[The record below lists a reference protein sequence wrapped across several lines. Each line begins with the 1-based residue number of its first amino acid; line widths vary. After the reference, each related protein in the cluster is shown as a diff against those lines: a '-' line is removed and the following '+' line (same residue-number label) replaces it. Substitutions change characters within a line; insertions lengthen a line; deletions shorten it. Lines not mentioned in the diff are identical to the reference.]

1 MTEEYSPRFNFI
13 RRTEV
18 SIFKLSGVHV
28 KHCKNT
34 AELKAERIP
43 TPKSI
48 TVPMS
53 MHIGAP
59 AVPVVKVGD
68 AVKVGQLIGEA
79 GPGLSSPVYSGVSG
93 TVKKID
99 GMINISGAQ
108 IPTIVI
114 ESDGEQTVAES
125 VLPYEVNTREEFLE
139 ALSRSGIVGLGG
151 AGFPTLVK
159 LKADVS
165 KIDTLL
171 INGAECE
178 PYITSDTR
186 TMIDDAAAVA
196 DGIKL
201 VAGFLEINN
210 IVIGIEKNKPECIA
224 SMRRAVRNI
233 KWVRVKP
240 LPSVYPQG
248 GEKVLVYHALGRVIK
263 EGGLPLDCGV
273 IVMNCT
279 TIAAIS
285 RFIRTGMPLVEKCI
299 TVDGSAVATPKNV
312 IAPIGTPVMDLIE
325 FCGGFSEEPR
335 KLLYGGPMMG
345 IALPDTSSPV
355 LKQTN
360 AVLAFGKKEATPPKV
375 TPCIKCGR
383 CIDHCPFGLDPT
395 AISKAYKENDPET
408 LEKLKV
414 NLCMECGCC
423 SYVCPAK
430 RNIVQRNKM
439 AKTLLRNYQIEK
451 KKREEAQKNG

>member
-1 MTEEYSPRFNFI
+1 M
-13 RRTEV
+13 
-18 SIFKLSGVHV
+18 FKLSGVHV

-34 AELKAERIP
+34 AKLKAERIP

-59 AVPVVKVGD
+59 AVPIVRVGD
-68 AVKVGQLIGEA
+68 TVKVGQLIGEA

-99 GMINISGAQ
+99 GIISISGAQ
-108 IPTIVI
+108 IPTVVI
-114 ESDGEQTVAES
+114 ESDGEQTIAES

-210 IVIGIEKNKPECIA
+210 IVIGIEKNKPECIT

-233 KWVRVKP
+233 KWARVKP

-248 GEKVLVYHALGRVIK
+248 GEKVLVYHTLGRVIK

-285 RFIRTGMPLVEKCI
+285 KFIRTGMPLVEKCI
-299 TVDGSAVATPKNV
+299 TVDGSAVAKPKNV
-312 IAPIGTPVMDLIE
+312 IAPIGTPVMDLID
-325 FCGGFSEEPR
+325 FCGGFREEPR
-335 KLLYGGPMMG
+335 KMLYGGPMMG
-345 IALPDTSSPV
+345 IALPDMSSPV

-383 CIDHCPFGLDPT
+383 CVEHCPFGLDPT

-439 AKTLLRNYQIEK
+439 AKTMLRNYQIEK

>member
-233 KWVRVKP
+233 KWARVKP

-248 GEKVLVYHALGRVIK
+248 GEKVLVYHTLGRVIK

-299 TVDGSAVATPKNV
+299 TVDGSAVASPKNV

-325 FCGGFSEEPR
+325 FCGGFSKEPR
-335 KLLYGGPMMG
+335 KMLYGGPMMG

-383 CIDHCPFGLDPT
+383 CVDHCPFGLDPT

-439 AKTLLRNYQIEK
+439 AKTMLRNYQIEK

>member
-1 MTEEYSPRFNFI
+1 M
-13 RRTEV
+13 
-18 SIFKLSGVHV
+18 FKLSGVHV

-34 AELKAERIP
+34 AKLKAERIP

-59 AVPVVKVGD
+59 AVPIVKVGD
-68 AVKVGQLIGEA
+68 TVKVGQLIGEA

-99 GMINISGAQ
+99 GIISISGAQ
-108 IPTIVI
+108 IPTVVI
-114 ESDGEQTVAES
+114 ESDGEQTIAES
-125 VLPYEVNTREEFLE
+125 VVPYEVNTREEFLD

-196 DGIKL
+196 DGIRL

-210 IVIGIEKNKPECIA
+210 IVIGIEKNKPECIT

-233 KWVRVKP
+233 KWARVKP

-248 GEKVLVYHALGRVIK
+248 GEKVLVYHTLGRVIK

-299 TVDGSAVATPKNV
+299 TVDGSAVANPKNV

-335 KLLYGGPMMG
+335 KMLYGGPMMG

-383 CIDHCPFGLDPT
+383 CVEHCPFGIDPT
-395 AISKAYKENDPET
+395 AISKAYMENDPET

-439 AKTLLRNYQIEK
+439 AKTMLRNYQIEK

>member
-1 MTEEYSPRFNFI
+1 MPNLEFM
-13 RRTEV
+13 RRTEM

-34 AELKAERIP
+34 AKLKAERIP
-43 TPKSI
+43 TPKCI
-48 TVPMS
+48 TVPMA

-68 AVKVGQLIGEA
+68 TVKVGQLIGAA
-79 GPGLSSPVYSGVSG
+79 GQGLSSPIYSGVSG

-99 GMINISGAQ
+99 GIINISGAQ
-108 IPTIVI
+108 ISTVVI
-114 ESDGEQTVAES
+114 ESDGEQTLAES
-125 VLPYEVNTREEFLE
+125 VVPREVTTREEFLA
-139 ALSRSGIVGLGG
+139 ALSESGIVGLGG

-186 TMIDDAAAVA
+186 TMIDDAASVA
-196 DGIKL
+196 DGIRL
-201 VAGFLEINN
+201 IAGFLEIKNV
-210 IVIGIEKNKPECIA
+210 VIGIEKNKPECIS
-224 SMRRAVRNI
+224 SMRKAI
-233 KWVRVKP
+233 ADIEGASVKA

-248 GEKVLVYHALGRVIK
+248 GEKVLVYHTLGRVIK

-279 TIAAIS
+279 TVAAVS

-299 TVDGSAVATPKNV
+299 TVDGSAVANPKNV
-312 IAPIGTPVMDLIE
+312 IAPIGTPVMDIIE

-360 AVLAFGKKEATPPKV
+360 AILAFGAKEATPPKV
-375 TPCIKCGR
+375 TQCIKCGR
-383 CIDHCPFGLDPT
+383 CIEHCPFGLDPT

-439 AKTLLRNYQIEK
+439 AKTMLRNYQIER